1 MSVATACYLCGSPRL
16 LSLPSPW
23 PDSMTTA
30 GLKVPEPLAKV
41 HCAECGLLQRVEI
54 RHLGSTDFYEKHYS
68 FYERP
73 GAATYDLSRYQA
85 MADWIYSALDGY
97 RPQTALDA
105 GCGRGWMMDALRG
118 RLPETH
124 FQGVEPS
131 EQESTNACSLGFPV
145 IAAKFDRLLNL
156 AGRYDLVYSTNV
168 VEHTSDPVD
177 FIKSL
182 GHWLSDNGLAIIVCP
197 DATQPS
203 AEFMFSDQNFSF
215 APEQLMRLA
224 VAAGLEVVAWHAS
237 PDVASLQDKQLLVLA
252 RPGAHKTRQALARH
266 EPFTPD
272 SLFTAR
278 CRYVESYLECDQ
290 YLQHAVKDAR
300 RVLNFGTST
309 WSMLLSAY
317 CPSYWER
324 VTACVIDGGAGSFQ
338 GKPVLDAATEL
349 QPGNGDVVVLGVNP
363 FSQCSFADR
372 LAQRGV
378 ISIRWDHLV
387 CH

>member
-1 MSVATACYLCGSPRL
+1 MNVAANCYLCGSSRL
-16 LSLPSPW
+16 LPLPSTW
-23 PDSMTTA
+23 QDSMTTA

-41 HCAECGLLQRVEI
+41 HCAECGLLQRGEI
-54 RHLGSTDFYEKHYS
+54 GHLGSTDFYEKHYS

-73 GAATYDLSRYQA
+73 GAAIFDSNRYQA
-85 MADWIYSALDGY
+85 MADWIHSAICGY
-97 RPQTALDA
+97 RPLTALDA
-105 GCGRGWMMDALRG
+105 GCGRGWMMDALHG
-118 RLPETH
+118 RLNETR

-131 EQESTNACSLGFPV
+131 EQESKNASSMGFPV
-145 IAAKFDRLLNL
+145 ITAKFDRSLNL

-182 GHWLSDNGLAIIVCP
+182 GYWLSETGLIVIICP
-197 DATQPS
+197 DATLPS

-215 APEQLMRLA
+215 TPAQLMRLA
-224 VAAGLEVVAWHAS
+224 IAAGLEVVAWHPS
-237 PDVASLQDKQLLVLA
+237 PGIASLQDKQLLVLGH
-252 RPGAHKTRQALARH
+252 PGIHRVSQVPVPH
-266 EPFTPD
+266 EPFTAD
-272 SLFTAR
+272 SLYTAR
-278 CRYVESYLECDQ
+278 SRYVASYLECDH

-309 WSMLLSAY
+309 WSMLLSVY
-317 CPSYWER
+317 CPGYWAR

-349 QPGNGDVVVLGVNP
+349 QPNNGDLVVLGVNP

-372 LAQRGV
+372 LAQKGV
-378 ISIRWDHLV
+378 VSISWDHLV
-387 CH
+387 CR